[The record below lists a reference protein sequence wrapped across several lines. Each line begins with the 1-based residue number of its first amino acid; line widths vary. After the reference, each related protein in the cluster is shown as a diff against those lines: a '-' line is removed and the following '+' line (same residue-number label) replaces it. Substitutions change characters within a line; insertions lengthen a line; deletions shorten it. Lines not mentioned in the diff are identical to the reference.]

1 MRTVFH
7 EQLDTLN
14 EGVADLCERTAAMMQ
29 LATDALLHADLD
41 ASETVIGRLDEVDR
55 QCAAL
60 EADTFTLLARQAP
73 VASDL
78 RAVLSG
84 MRSVAD
90 LQRMG
95 ALAAH
100 VARITRRRHPEI
112 AVPGEVC
119 GYFAEMGRIAFQL
132 AQDTRYVV
140 LEGDPD
146 MAARLN
152 VDDEAMDNIHQ
163 RLFVVVMSPEWSHGT
178 TAAVDV
184 TLLSRYYERFADHA
198 VEIAHS
204 VVYRS
209 TGARRD

>member
-14 EGVADLCERTAAMMQ
+14 ENVAGLCERAAVMMQ
-29 LATDALLHADLD
+29 LATVALLNADLE
-41 ASETVIGRLDEVDR
+41 ASERVIDRRDDIDR

-60 EADTFTLLARQAP
+60 ESDTFTLLARQAP

-78 RAVLSG
+78 RVVLSG
-84 MRSVAD
+84 MRNVAD

-100 VARITRRRHPEI
+100 VARISRLRHPNI

-119 GYFAEMGRIAFQL
+119 GYFAEMGRIAVQL
-132 AQDTRYVV
+132 AQDTKGVV
-140 LEGDPD
+140 LQGDPD
-146 MAARLN
+146 AAARLN
-152 VDDEAMDNIHQ
+152 VDDEAMDDIHRQ
-163 RLFVVVMSPEWSHGT
+163 LFAVVMNPEWPHGT

-198 VEIAHS
+198 VEIAHN
-204 VVYRS
+204 VTYRS
-209 TGARRD
+209 TGARRG

>member
-14 EGVADLCERTAAMMQ
+14 ENVADLCERTADMMR
-29 LATDALLHADLD
+29 LATEALLYADLE
-41 ASETVIGRLDEVDR
+41 ASERVIDRRDDVDR
-55 QCAAL
+55 LCAAL
-60 EADTFTLLARQAP
+60 EGDMFTLLARQAP

-78 RAVLSG
+78 RVVLSG
-84 MRSVAD
+84 MRNVAD

-112 AVPGEVC
+112 AVPAEVC
-119 GYFAEMGRIAFQL
+119 GYFAEMGRIAVQL
-132 AQDTRYVV
+132 ALDTKSVV
-140 LEGDPD
+140 REGNPD
-146 MAARLN
+146 IAARLN
-152 VDDEAMDNIHQ
+152 VDDEAMDKLHQ
-163 RLFVVVMSPEWSHGT
+163 RLFAVVMNPEWPHGT

-198 VEIAHS
+198 VEIAHK
-204 VVYRS
+204 VIYRS